1 MQAYQQRVLEEKDQL
16 DARIRA
22 LADWLLQDQFKSL
35 PKLSQDQLHLQFL
48 AMKQY
53 QLILAQRIENF

>member
-1 MQAYQQRVLEEKDQL
+1 MQPYQQRVLEEKDQL

-22 LADWLLQDQFKSL
+22 LADWLLHDQFKSL

>member
-1 MQAYQQRVLEEKDQL
+1 MQPYQQRVLEEKDQL
-16 DARIRA
+16 DTRLRA
-22 LADWLLQDQFKSL
+22 LADYLLSEHFKAL
-35 PKLSQDQLHLQFL
+35 LKLSQDQLHLQFL

>member
-1 MQAYQQRVLEEKDQL
+1 MQPYQQRVLEEKDQL
-16 DARIRA
+16 DIRLRA
-22 LADWLLQDQFKSL
+22 LSEYLLSEHFKAL